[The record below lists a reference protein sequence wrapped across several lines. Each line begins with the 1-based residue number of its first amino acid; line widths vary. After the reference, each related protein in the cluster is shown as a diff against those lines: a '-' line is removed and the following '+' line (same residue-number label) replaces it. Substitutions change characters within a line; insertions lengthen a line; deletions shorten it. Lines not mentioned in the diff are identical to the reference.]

1 MVEFRTA
8 IVDELEEVMCW
19 CDELTQNEIEDILNN
34 HIEWKKK
41 CVEW

>member
-8 IVDELEEVMCW
+8 IVDELGEVMYW
-19 CDELTQNEIEDILNN
+19 CDELSENEIKNILDN
-34 HIEWKKK
+34 HIEWKQK

>member
-8 IVDELEEVMCW
+8 IVDELGEVMYW
-19 CDELTQNEIEDILNN
+19 CDELSENEIKNTLDS